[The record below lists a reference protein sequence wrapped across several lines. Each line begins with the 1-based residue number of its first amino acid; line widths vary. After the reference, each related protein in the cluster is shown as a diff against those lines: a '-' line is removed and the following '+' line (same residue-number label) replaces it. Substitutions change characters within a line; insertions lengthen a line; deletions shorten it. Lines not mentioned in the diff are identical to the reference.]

1 MTPVTKHWVF
11 ELPLRMQTVLMAATR
26 GADGVPKEDKS
37 KAIVRALR
45 SLLFNNAD
53 LTNSFMKD
61 DVTEEQIEKFASDID
76 HYYVHFLMHLTHA
89 IEIVGYKHPD
99 NYVRGKWLTI
109 YKRLCK
115 SLHLNFETE
124 NQLDVRLGHT
134 PEYLDEL
141 EKRKVKKPEE
151 AAKVAIPRPAA
162 PLIVVDEEA
171 KKKAQAERPIELED
185 VVAPKLL
192 DAVPRGNC
200 TCGHAYADH
209 YQLKPETN
217 PDLYECN
224 GGMSSASGER
234 PKCKCSK
241 YVENKP
247 APALSQPTQRPTG
260 GAVLAAI
267 APKTCVCG
275 HLQSMHT
282 TFNTG
287 GRCAS
292 CGCTNF
298 MDAAEARRT
307 GDAGTGTS
315 RNESRYRGSS

>member
-1 MTPVTKHWVF
+1 MTPVIKHWVF
-11 ELPLRMQTVLMAATR
+11 ELPMRMQTVLMAATR

-45 SLLFNNAD
+45 SILFNNAD

-61 DVTEEQIEKFASDID
+61 DVTEEQVEKFASDID
-76 HYYVHFLMHLTHA
+76 HYHVHFLMHLTHA

-124 NQLDVRLGHT
+124 SQLDVRLGHT

-141 EKRKVKKPEE
+141 EKRKAKKPEE
-151 AAKVAIPRPAA
+151 AAKVAIPRPA
-162 PLIVVDEEA
+162 PLVVLDEEA

-192 DAVPRGNC
+192 DTVPRGNC

-224 GGMSSASGER
+224 GGMSSTSGER
-234 PKCKCSK
+234 PKCKCTK

-247 APALSQPTQRPTG
+247 APAQQSTQRVQPG
-260 GAVLAAI
+260 GAVQAVV
-267 APKTCVCG
+267 KTCVCG
-275 HLQSMHT
+275 HFEMMH
-282 TFNTG
+282 NLVG
-287 GRCAS
+287 GVGRCSA
-292 CGCTNF
+292 CGCTTF
-298 MDAAEARRT
+298 VDRTEARRT